1 MRGADGNDNLHW
13 RTRVPTNIAKPPF
26 ATANSRGEPIKVFY
40 TPEMVADVKY
50 FSPSPRK
57 PRLVVEDWIARGLPV
72 EVVAPAP
79 VSPEDFE
86 LAHDPAYVRGVL
98 SCRLRNG
105 FGDTHAAVARS
116 LPYTTGSL
124 LDGAGHVLAHGG
136 IACSP
141 TSGFHHAG
149 WGHGGGYCTFNGL
162 MVVAAKLKREGRIGR
177 IGILDCDQHFGD
189 GTEEIIERLGARSWV
204 THFTH
209 GRGYS
214 GNARPFLRQLPLM
227 VEAMRECD
235 LVLYQAG
242 ADPHIDDP
250 LGGYLTSPQLAERDR
265 IVFEKALELEIP
277 LVWNLA
283 GGYQEPV
290 EKVLEI
296 HRATMM
302 ACASVAESRACA

>member
-1 MRGADGNDNLHW
+1 MDASASFRAGEARDGNDNLHW
-13 RTRVPTNIAKPPF
+13 RTRVRTNIAKPPF
-26 ATANSRGEPIKVFY
+26 TTANSRGEPIKVFY

-116 LPYTTGSL
+116 LPFTTGSL

-141 TSGFHHAG
+141 TSGFHHAAG
-149 WGHGGGYCTFNGL
+149 A
-162 MVVAAKLKREGRIGR
+162 MEAAI
-177 IGILDCDQHFGD
+177 
-189 GTEEIIERLGARSWV
+189 ARS
-204 THFTH
+204 T
-209 GRGYS
+209 G
-214 GNARPFLRQLPLM
+214 
-227 VEAMRECD
+227 
-235 LVLYQAG
+235 
-242 ADPHIDDP
+242 
-250 LGGYLTSPQLAERDR
+250 
-265 IVFEKALELEIP
+265 
-277 LVWNLA
+277 
-283 GGYQEPV
+283 
-290 EKVLEI
+290 
-296 HRATMM
+296 
-302 ACASVAESRACA
+302 